1 MSLWTIVP
9 VKPFNEGKSRLAGH
23 LSAQQRCALNRE
35 LLTRTLAAINQAHLD
50 AEILVVSRDS
60 RALAAAERAGSRA
73 LAEESQ
79 PCTAPSPTCNPN
91 DTESEP
97 QLNAALTQAARHAA
111 THGATKL
118 LVLPTDSPTET
129 GRTETGEDPDPPS
142 RTEATTDQGP
152 VDGFDDLL
160 AAAEFSVRASESR
173 PQPVEVGTVSGV
185 SMGGTARQVTAA
197 AVANGGW
204 LDASSVRSDGRVSV
218 FRRRLARAGAVTGNL
233 FDGDRLIVAGRNLE
247 QRKEESKMLTLF
259 VLAQA
264 TPAQRGIFDIFTE
277 LVSDGFKAAVAVIG
291 LAAIVGGIVVFMKT
305 KSMPA
310 LLGAIALGAVAV
322 GLAVNMYFFA
332 DATSAEFNPDAPRVG
347 NVGNLQYGTPDGS

>member
-118 LVLPTDSPTET
+118 LVLPTDMPNLTA
-129 GRTETGEDPDPPS
+129 EDVRAMAASRGPEPQITIAPS
-142 RTEATTDQGP
+142 RDGGTNALMLQPPQAIPFAFGP
-152 VDGFDDLL
+152 DSFLRHQRL
-160 AAAEFSVRASESR
+160 AAAAGI
-173 PQPVEVGTVSGV
+173 PVHVV
-185 SMGGTARQVTAA
+185 Q
-197 AVANGGW
+197 
-204 LDASSVRSDGRVSV
+204 SDS
-218 FRRRLARAGAVTGNL
+218 LL
-233 FDGDRLIVAGRNLE
+233 FDIDLPEDYRL
-247 QRKEESKMLTLF
+247 
-259 VLAQA
+259 VLNS
-264 TPAQRGIFDIFTE
+264 RG
-277 LVSDGFKAAVAVIG
+277 S
-291 LAAIVGGIVVFMKT
+291 
-305 KSMPA
+305 
-310 LLGAIALGAVAV
+310 
-322 GLAVNMYFFA
+322 
-332 DATSAEFNPDAPRVG
+332 
-347 NVGNLQYGTPDGS
+347 